1 MGEFKVLKLQVKEI
15 RMLEPD
21 EVDLLNIVELRR
33 ELRHALQQRMGGTM
47 TPSEQAKAAGLKS
60 LAELA
65 QISNTSTRTL
75 INWHRHNITRFTVL
89 LAGAV
94 VIKAANVKLSGA
106 ASSPGWAD
114 FSTRRQMMITVIDL
128 GWCIARLNTDKN
140 LMTIVS
146 PAHAS
151 EHTYQPAESVVV
163 WGVDA
168 LGRLREALNE
178 AYPVT
183 PNV

>member
-1 MGEFKVLKLQVKEI
+1 
-15 RMLEPD
+15 MLEPD

-94 VIKAANVKLSGA
+94 VIKAANVELSG
-106 ASSPGWAD
+106 
-114 FSTRRQMMITVIDL
+114 
-128 GWCIARLNTDKN
+128 RL
-140 LMTIVS
+140 
-146 PAHAS
+146 
-151 EHTYQPAESVVV
+151 
-163 WGVDA
+163 W
-168 LGRLREALNE
+168 
-178 AYPVT
+178 PV
-183 PNV
+183 PLE